1 MGFGKLS
8 AINKERPTQKNVLI
22 TNYTEKGTDQAMS
35 AGRRMEMSAPNCSI
49 RSTYV
54 K

>member
-22 TNYTEKGTDQAMS
+22 TNYTEKGTDQANECWK
-35 AGRRMEMSAPNCSI
+35 ANGDVCSQLQH
-49 RSTYV
+49 
-54 K
+54 